1 MLTSF
6 FSLKLRTNTIKIC
19 HMIQKIALLILVI
32 FGVSCNSREEIT
44 RQQYVV
50 EGMNLYQTNCANCH
64 QVDGSGL
71 KDLYPPLAKTDL
83 WQRVDMNTLACLLK
97 NGQNDSI
104 RVNGKVFNAY
114 MPGNAKLQALDIAE
128 IITYMREKWSP
139 NKSIFSLDST
149 RIALK
154 NCP

>member
-1 MLTSF
+1 ML
-6 FSLKLRTNTIKIC
+6 N
-19 HMIQKIALLILVI
+19 KIAILGLMIVGI
-32 FGVSCNSREEIT
+32 SCESREEIT

-83 WQRVDMNTLACLLK
+83 WQRVTMSELACVIK
-97 NGQNDSI
+97 HGQKDSI
-104 RVNGKVFNAY
+104 RVNGKPFNAY
-114 MPGNAKLQALDIAE
+114 MPANPKLQALDIAE
-128 IITYMREKWSP
+128 LVTYMREKWSP
-139 NKSIFSLDST
+139 NKTIFSLDSA
-149 RIALK
+149 RYALK

>member
-1 MLTSF
+1 ML
-6 FSLKLRTNTIKIC
+6 N
-19 HMIQKIALLILVI
+19 KIAILGLMI
-32 FGVSCNSREEIT
+32 LGISCERREEIT

-83 WQRVDMNTLACLLK
+83 WQRVTMSKLACVIK
-97 NGQNDSI
+97 HGQKDSI
-104 RVNGKVFNAY
+104 RVNGKPYNAY
-114 MPGNAKLQALDIAE
+114 MPANPKLQALDIAE
-128 IITYMREKWSP
+128 LVTYMRDKWSP
-139 NKSIFSLDST
+139 NKTIFSLDSA
-149 RIALK
+149 RYALK

>member
-1 MLTSF
+1 
-6 FSLKLRTNTIKIC
+6 
-19 HMIQKIALLILVI
+19 MINKIAILSLMVLGI
-32 FGVSCNSREEIT
+32 SCESREEIT

-64 QVDGSGL
+64 QVDGTGL

-83 WQRVDMNTLACLLK
+83 WQRVNMNELACLIK
-97 NGQNDSI
+97 NGQKDSI
-104 RVNGKVFNAY
+104 RVNGKLFNAY

-128 IITYMREKWSP
+128 LITYMREKWSP
-139 NKSIFSLDST
+139 NKTIFSLDST
-149 RIALK
+149 RIVLK

>member
-1 MLTSF
+1 
-6 FSLKLRTNTIKIC
+6 
-19 HMIQKIALLILVI
+19 MISKIAILSLLV

-97 NGQNDSI
+97 NGQKDSI

>member
-1 MLTSF
+1 ML
-6 FSLKLRTNTIKIC
+6 N
-19 HMIQKIALLILVI
+19 KIAILCLLPVL
-32 FGVSCNSREEIT
+32 FSCESREEIT

-83 WQRVDMNTLACLLK
+83 WQRVKMSKLACIIK
-97 NGQNDSI
+97 NGQKDSI
-104 RVNGKVFNAY
+104 RVNGKQFNAY
-114 MPGNAKLQALDIAE
+114 MPANPKLQALDIAE
-128 IITYMREKWSP
+128 LVTYMREKWSP
-139 NKSIFSLDST
+139 NKTIFSLDSA
-149 RIALK
+149 RFALK

>member
-1 MLTSF
+1 ML
-6 FSLKLRTNTIKIC
+6 N
-19 HMIQKIALLILVI
+19 KIAIWGLMI
-32 FGVSCNSREEIT
+32 FGISCESREEIT

-83 WQRVDMNTLACLLK
+83 WQRVKMNELACMIK
-97 NGQNDSI
+97 NGQKDSI
-104 RVNGKVFNAY
+104 LVNGKPFNAY
-114 MPGNAKLQALDIAE
+114 MPANPKLQALDIAE
-128 IITYMREKWSP
+128 LVTYMREKWSP
-139 NKSIFSLDST
+139 NKTMFSLDSA
-149 RIALK
+149 RFALK

>member
-1 MLTSF
+1 MF
-6 FSLKLRTNTIKIC
+6 N
-19 HMIQKIALLILVI
+19 KIAVLGLLVLL
-32 FGVSCNSREEIT
+32 VSCESREEIT

-83 WQRVDMNTLACLLK
+83 WQRVKMSELACMIK
-97 NGQNDSI
+97 NGQKDSI
-104 RVNGKVFNAY
+104 LVNGKPFNAY
-114 MPGNAKLQALDIAE
+114 MPANPKLQALDIAE
-128 IITYMREKWSP
+128 LVTYMREKWSP
-139 NKSIFSLDST
+139 NKTMFSLDSA
-149 RIALK
+149 RFALK

>member
-1 MLTSF
+1 
-6 FSLKLRTNTIKIC
+6 
-19 HMIQKIALLILVI
+19 
-32 FGVSCNSREEIT
+32 
-44 RQQYVV
+44 
-50 EGMNLYQTNCANCH
+50 
-64 QVDGSGL
+64 
-71 KDLYPPLAKTDL
+71 
-83 WQRVDMNTLACLLK
+83 
-97 NGQNDSI
+97 
-104 RVNGKVFNAY
+104 

>member
-1 MLTSF
+1 ML
-6 FSLKLRTNTIKIC
+6 N
-19 HMIQKIALLILVI
+19 KIAILGLMIVGI
-32 FGVSCNSREEIT
+32 SCESREEIT

-83 WQRVDMNTLACLLK
+83 WQRVTMRELACVIK
-97 NGQNDSI
+97 HGQKDSI
-104 RVNGKVFNAY
+104 RVNGKPYNAY
-114 MPGNAKLQALDIAE
+114 MPANPKLQALDIAE
-128 IITYMREKWSP
+128 LVTYMRDKWSP
-139 NKSIFSLDST
+139 NKTIFSLDSA
-149 RIALK
+149 RYALK

>member
-1 MLTSF
+1 MF
-6 FSLKLRTNTIKIC
+6 N
-19 HMIQKIALLILVI
+19 KIAVLGLMVLL
-32 FGVSCNSREEIT
+32 VSCESREEIT

-83 WQRVDMNTLACLLK
+83 WQRVKMSELACIIK
-97 NGQNDSI
+97 NGQKDSI
-104 RVNGKVFNAY
+104 RVNGKPFNAY
-114 MPGNAKLQALDIAE
+114 MPANPKLQALDIAE
-128 IITYMREKWSP
+128 LVTYMREKWSP
-139 NKSIFSLDST
+139 NKTIFSLDSA
-149 RIALK
+149 RFALK

>member
-1 MLTSF
+1 MLH
-6 FSLKLRTNTIKIC
+6 KIV
-19 HMIQKIALLILVI
+19 IFGLLALLI
-32 FGVSCNSREEIT
+32 SCESREEIT

-83 WQRVDMNTLACLLK
+83 WKRVKMNELACLIKL
-97 NGQNDSI
+97 GQKDSI
-104 RVNGKVFNAY
+104 QVNGKFYNAY
-114 MPGNAKLQALDIAE
+114 MPGNPKLQALDIAE
-128 IITYMREKWSP
+128 LITYMREKWSP
-139 NKSIFSLDST
+139 DKTIFSLDSA
-149 RIALK
+149 RFALK

>member
-1 MLTSF
+1 
-6 FSLKLRTNTIKIC
+6 
-19 HMIQKIALLILVI
+19 MIQKIALLILVI

-71 KDLYPPLAKTDL
+71 KDLYPPLVKTDL

-97 NGQNDSI
+97 NGQKDSI

>member
-1 MLTSF
+1 ML
-6 FSLKLRTNTIKIC
+6 N
-19 HMIQKIALLILVI
+19 KIAILGLIIVSI
-32 FGVSCNSREEIT
+32 SCNSREEIT

-83 WQRVDMNTLACLLK
+83 WQRVKMSELVCIIK
-97 NGQNDSI
+97 NGQKDSI
-104 RVNGKVFNAY
+104 LVNGKPFNAY
-114 MPGNAKLQALDIAE
+114 MPANPKLQALDIAE
-128 IITYMREKWSP
+128 LVTYMREKWSP
-139 NKSIFSLDST
+139 NKTMFSLDSA
-149 RIALK
+149 RFALK